1 MTKPIA
7 LITGASRGIGA
18 ATARLLASSAYDICI
33 NYHENQSAAEKVLK
47 QVEDLGSRA
56 CIIQADISNEEDVIR
71 MFSELSSTLGPVTH
85 LVNNAGILFPQSRL
99 EDFSVERLQK
109 IFSTNVIGT
118 MLCCREAVKVMST
131 KNGGD
136 GGVIV
141 NVSSVAA
148 RTGSPHEYID
158 YASSKGALDSL
169 TVGLACEV
177 AEEGIR
183 VNAVR
188 PGVIYTD
195 MHADGGE
202 PDRVDRIKEIVPLKR
217 GGTTEEVAKVIQFLL
232 SDDSSYCTGS
242 ILDVSGGR

>member
-1 MTKPIA
+1 
-7 LITGASRGIGA
+7 
-18 ATARLLASSAYDICI
+18 
-33 NYHENQSAAEKVLK
+33 
-47 QVEDLGSRA
+47 
-56 CIIQADISNEEDVIR
+56 
-71 MFSELSSTLGPVTH
+71 
-85 LVNNAGILFPQSRL
+85 
-99 EDFSVERLQK
+99 
-109 IFSTNVIGT
+109 

>member
-1 MTKPIA
+1 
-7 LITGASRGIGA
+7 
-18 ATARLLASSAYDICI
+18 
-33 NYHENQSAAEKVLK
+33 
-47 QVEDLGSRA
+47 
-56 CIIQADISNEEDVIR
+56 
-71 MFSELSSTLGPVTH
+71 
-85 LVNNAGILFPQSRL
+85 
-99 EDFSVERLQK
+99 
-109 IFSTNVIGT
+109 
-118 MLCCREAVKVMST
+118 
-131 KNGGD
+131 
-136 GGVIV
+136 
-141 NVSSVAA
+141 
-148 RTGSPHEYID
+148 
-158 YASSKGALDSL
+158 
-169 TVGLACEV
+169 VGLACEV